1 MRLTFLFFFIPFLCF
16 SQSIFDPQ
24 QLYDPSGGLYDKDS
38 IRDIFIE
45 FEDPNYHTILQNSF
59 FTNPSFRIPATVSC
73 NGISHDSAGVRY
85 KGNSTFCIP
94 NDNGVP
100 KVPYNIDM
108 NYWISGQKFLDYKKM
123 KLANAW
129 MDATFA
135 KEYIASKIYK
145 KYLPTVEVNLTRL
158 HVQGNYLGMYV
169 NTESINKQFLKK
181 HFNENNGALFKC
193 DGSGMF
199 CDTTGTPIGG
209 EPSLNW
215 YGTADSTNYYSSY
228 NLKSDYGWEDL
239 TDLIYTLRFN
249 PGQLDSVLNID
260 RVLWA
265 FAVNTVIAN
274 YDSYNGY
281 YVHNY
286 YLYKAEDGLFQMLP
300 WDLSQSFINALLGWD
315 YFTPQGPNHPQQ
327 FDPYYGEDQSLN
339 RPLTYVL
346 FNNEDY
352 RKQYTAHLRTIINEL
367 DTNNIRSQVN
377 NIQSLAASGV
387 ASDPNKLFSLND
399 FYSNVEDDISF
410 APWGGYGFGG
420 IMSSLRYRLPYL
432 TNHPEIS
439 ITPPELFSVNVAN
452 NVVSVS
458 ALNTSS
464 VSLMATTSSY
474 NSKFQSFNMND
485 SGSNGDVLANDGIY
499 SCLLPFN
506 SGNQV
511 KFYIKADNGQAIKL
525 SPERAEYEFYSYSI
539 LSNTLESTEVS
550 AKKLISITDI
560 LGRPATELYNQPLI
574 YIYSDG
580 SSKINFITQ

>member
-1 MRLTFLFFFIPFLCF
+1 MRLIFLFFFIPFLCF

-485 SGSNGDVLANDGIY
+485 SGSNGDVLANDGVY